1 MHETKISVFWIFS
14 HLGFLWR
21 LANQFFFFSE
31 KMMWGKQCIFPP
43 NYSLLPVLSSEW
55 VLHFNILTIHFIC
68 EIRTF
73 TGVIGLFIFFTSTC
87 FWTSVAITTSI
98 IIISGNFVFKFI
110 IVKIKVILMSWTT
123 VSRSVNDDYIWYSY
137 SKKDQNLDKNTYFS
151 VELKNSYFLHWNYV
165 IFFSWAETQKYGIEN
180 IICSTLSDV
189 SEYLKP
195 GIRQGKRWRN
205 D

>member
-1 MHETKISVFWIFS
+1 
-14 HLGFLWR
+14 
-21 LANQFFFFSE
+21 
-31 KMMWGKQCIFPP
+31 MMWGKQCIFPP

-151 VELKNSYFLHWNYV
+151 VELKNSYFLHWNFDWKSCFV
-165 IFFSWAETQKYGIEN
+165 VFFLEWNEWKNPQFNFSSQNPSIEHN
-180 IICSTLSDV
+180 FFKWDGKKTKILHLLFHRIVVFIWYFMLPNFPTS
-189 SEYLKP
+189 P
-195 GIRQGKRWRN
+195 GN
-205 D
+205 